1 MVDSKTKYLQ
11 KIFTIKPKDE
21 FFRDGT
27 SSTVDKISEID
38 RDVVK
43 ISMKNNLNIISEIT
57 DTFEGPITR
66 S

>member
-1 MVDSKTKYLQ
+1 MVNSKTKYLQ
-11 KIFTIKPKDE
+11 KISTLKPKDE

-43 ISMKNNLNIISEIT
+43 ISMKNNLNII
-57 DTFEGPITR
+57 
-66 S
+66 